1 MPIKVGLILYS
12 VRDEMA
18 RDPLQTVETV
28 GKLGYRYLEA
38 CNHNAIKD
46 NGIGFGVSAEEV
58 KARLDQYGSRVISAH
73 IFPFEMADLPKVIE
87 YQKVLGNDNLVVPMG
102 RFTTY
107 DELMRLIEDFNRWGK
122 TCRDEGITL
131 LYHNHEQEY
140 RNFDGKNILDYIVE
154 NTDPNYL
161 SLELDTFWTMRA
173 GCDPVEKLK
182 HFGKRVK
189 LVHQKDFAWNAMVPL
204 NLVGLT
210 DEDREMKPGDEFG
223 IDGKSLY
230 ARNPNSRP
238 AATQARDAELKN
250 TAFTEIGTGIMPI
263 QAIIDAANSHTA
275 ADYIILEQD
284 YTHLPSQI
292 DSIQKSMAAFK
303 KYTGISWE

>member
-1 MPIKVGLILYS
+1 MSMKVGLILYS
-12 VRDEMA
+12 VRDDMA
-18 RDPLQTVETV
+18 KDPLKTVEAV
-28 GKLGYRYLEA
+28 GKLGYKYLEA

-58 KARLDQYGSRVISAH
+58 KQKLDQFGSRIVSSH
-73 IFPFEMADLPKVIE
+73 VFPYEMADTRKVIE
-87 YQKVLGNDNLVVPMG
+87 YQKTLGSENIVFAMG

-107 DELMRLIEDFNRWGK
+107 DELMKLCEYFNKAGK
-122 TCRDEGITL
+122 ECRENGINF

-140 RNFDGKNILDYIVE
+140 RNFGGKNILDIIVE
-154 NTDPNYL
+154 NTDPDYL

-182 HFGKRVK
+182 HFGQRVK
-189 LVHQKDFAWNAMVPL
+189 LVHQKDFAWDAMVPI

-210 DEDREMKPGDEFG
+210 DQDREMKPGDEYG

-230 ARNPNSRP
+230 AQKPEDRP
-238 AATQARDAELKN
+238 KASGTKDVELKN
-250 TAFTEIGTGIMPI
+250 TAFAEIGTGIMQI
-263 QAIIDAANSHTA
+263 QEIIDAANAHTA

-284 YTHLPSQI
+284 FTRLSSQL
-292 DSIQKSMAAFK
+292 DSIKVSMEAFR
-303 KYTGISWE
+303 KYSGISWD